1 LLNFYSTLFIV
12 LTSPYQQNPASAFG
26 HVFLLQADS
35 LPYPL
40 WNTIEF
46 VAEAENF
53 SKLSYVT
60 KGVYGGFAAKY
71 EITPFYEKIYK
82 YVDKEKRDLFIYPLR
97 ISNAEL
103 VKFNDT
109 LNSWKTKKDSYKF
122 FTNNCVDGI
131 YNLLKS
137 TLDSVQEAPILLT
150 PQNLIRLL
158 SESGKI
164 EKPIVLRFS
173 GNKKDEEN
181 FIVQK
186 DMQIPHKYSRLD
198 IGLLFLEK
206 FYGNLRFR
214 LFLHDVSDY
223 GGYYSNFI
231 NLEVLYLNLYFNNGK
246 TNLKELWPMRIRSET
261 PSRSFISGWSWLFES
276 GWEEVKTT
284 NIGLGKTHLIFND
297 YLLGYLLRGSLFE
310 KEQYEFYAGFQ
321 IFARVFSAKNYR
333 SGIYFDYLRLAA
345 KEKIVK
351 TDLKTW
357 LSFDLRDDLN
367 LFAESSIKK
376 RDENFFSLMLRFY
389 FGL

>member
-1 LLNFYSTLFIV
+1 MLNFYSALFIV

-46 VAEAENF
+46 VADALDA

-71 EITPFYEKIYK
+71 ETVPFYEKIYK
-82 YVDKEKRDLFIYPLR
+82 YVDYEKRELFIYPLK

-103 VKFNDT
+103 MKFNDT
-109 LNSWKTKKDSYKF
+109 LNSWKTKEDSYKF

-131 YNLLKS
+131 YNLLKN
-137 TLDSVQEAPILLT
+137 TLDSVQEAPVLLT

-158 SESGKI
+158 DESGKL
-164 EKPIVLRFS
+164 EKPILLRFS
-173 GNKKDEEN
+173 GDKKDEEN

-206 FYGNLRFR
+206 FYANLRLR

-231 NLEVLYLNLYFNNGK
+231 NLEVLYLNLYFNDGK
-246 TNLKELWPMRIRSET
+246 INLKELWPMRIRSEM
-261 PSRSFISGWSWLFES
+261 PSHGFISGWSWLYES
-276 GWEEVKTT
+276 GWAEFRTM
-284 NIGLGKTHLIFND
+284 NIGLGKTYLIFNN
-297 YLLGYLLRGSLFE
+297 YLLGYMLRGSVLE
-310 KEQYEFYAGFQ
+310 KEQMEFYTGFQ
-321 IFARVFSAKNYR
+321 IFARAFSAKNYR
-333 SGIYFDYLRLAA
+333 SGIYFDYLRSTTKNKVA
-345 KEKIVK
+345 K

-357 LSFDLRDDLN
+357 LSFDLMEDLN
-367 LFAESSIKK
+367 LFAESSIKN
-376 RDENFFSLMLRFY
+376 RDESFFSIMLRFY
-389 FGL
+389 WGI

>member
-1 LLNFYSTLFIV
+1 LLNFYSALFIV
-12 LTSPYQQNPASAFG
+12 LTSPYQQNPASVLG

-46 VAEAENF
+46 VAETGEAN
-53 SKLSYVT
+53 KLSYIT
-60 KGVYGGFAAKY
+60 KGIYGGFAAKY
-71 EITPFYEKIYK
+71 ETMPFYEKIYK
-82 YVDKEKRDLFIYPLR
+82 YVDDEKRDLFIYPLR
-97 ISNAEL
+97 ISKAEL
-103 VKFNDT
+103 AKFNDT
-109 LNSWKTKKDSYKF
+109 LNSWKAKEDSYKF

-131 YNLLKS
+131 YNLLKN
-137 TLDSVQEAPILLT
+137 TLDSVKEAPTMLT

-158 SESGKI
+158 NESDKI
-164 EKPIVLRFS
+164 EKPILLRFS
-173 GNKKDEEN
+173 GNKKEEEN

-231 NLEVLYLNLYFNNGK
+231 NLEVLYLNLYFNDGK

-261 PSRSFISGWSWLFES
+261 PSRDFIYGWSWLFES
-276 GWEEVKTT
+276 GWEEFKTM
-284 NIGLGKTHLIFND
+284 NIGFGKTYLIFNY
-297 YLLGYLLRGSLFE
+297 YLLGYLLRGSVLE
-310 KEQYEFYAGFQ
+310 KEQNEFYAGFQ

-333 SGIYFDYLRLAA
+333 SGIYFDYLRLAE
-345 KEKIVK
+345 KEKVVK

-367 LFAESSIKK
+367 LFAESSIKN
-376 RDENFFSLMLRFY
+376 RDEKFFSVVLRFY